1 LTFALPMF
9 GNAKLKESLEDD
21 NLDKNM
27 FHFVKSKDIV
37 PGLLFIGHTYEE
49 LSTSVKILI
58 KGGFGWVID
67 SFVDP
72 VEKPEMNQIVK
83 NLLAEVTKKKEH
95 IGPLFQL
102 KGQDYYV
109 PIGRYVLLH
118 DIEKK
123 VYALPNETQWVG
135 QALVDS
141 LTILNNIGVRIGG
154 LTPKAKE
161 IGKTI
166 VEDHSLDGYHDFIKK
181 CLLDAA

>member
-1 LTFALPMF
+1 MF
-9 GNAKLKESLEDD
+9 GDANLKKSLELND

-27 FHFVKSKDIV
+27 YHFVKSRDIV
-37 PGLLFIGHTYEE
+37 PGLLFIGHTYKE

-72 VEKPEMNQIVK
+72 VEEPEMNQIVK
-83 NLLAEVTKKKEH
+83 NLLAEVTKNKEH
-95 IGPLFQL
+95 IGPLFQW

-118 DIEKK
+118 DNEEK
-123 VYALPNETQWVG
+123 VYALPNEIQWVG
-135 QALVDS
+135 QALVDA
-141 LTILNNIGVRIGG
+141 LTILNGIGG
-154 LTPKAKE
+154 LLPRHIEDTAKE

-166 VEDHSLDGYHDFIKK
+166 SEDHSLDGYHDFIKK